1 MYHVHAISC
10 KHENPLFVHEISC
23 IPLNMLEQHLPL
35 IPDPKSLLLAMAQQR
50 SVDEVLKLVVA
61 ELARSQVVALARIW
75 LIRPGAGCETCRMR
89 SECPDRTNCL
99 HLVASSGTSIVDPD
113 VALNRIDG
121 SFRRFP
127 LGVRKVGRIAVT
139 GEPLEVQ
146 NLDGEPEWLVKPKW
160 AKDEGIRGFA
170 GQPLVHH
177 GQVLGVLGVFSR
189 STIGDQSLD
198 WLRMIADHV
207 ASAIANAQAWEEI
220 ESLRKRLELE
230 NDYLQEE
237 LRGESF
243 GEMIGQSAALQM
255 VAQQISLVAPTD
267 ATVLVTGESGTG
279 KELVAREIHARS
291 SRHARPLIK
300 VNCAAIPRELYESEF
315 FGHTKGSFTGAVR
328 DRVGRFELA
337 DGGTLFLDEVG
348 EIPLDLQSKLLR
360 VLQEG
365 ELERV
370 GEERTRKVNV
380 RIIAAT
386 NRNLKAE
393 AEAGKFR
400 IDLYY
405 RLSVFPIELP
415 PLRKRKEDVAL
426 LAEHLLGILSR
437 RLGKQTPR
445 LTQANVAEL
454 VRYDWPGNIR
464 ELQHVL
470 ERALITSPKGKLRF
484 ELNSGETAKAITTTS
499 TSIANEEILSASQLR
514 SFEAA
519 NIRRALKACEGKVY
533 GEKGAAAL
541 LGMKPTTLA
550 SRIKSLG
557 IAIRDWQ

>member
-1 MYHVHAISC
+1 M
-10 KHENPLFVHEISC
+10 SC
-23 IPLNMLEQHLPL
+23 IPIGMLEQHLPL
-35 IPDPKSLLLAMAQQR
+35 ITDPKSLLLAMAQQR
-50 SVDEVLKLVVA
+50 SVEDVLKLVVDGVA
-61 ELARSQVVALARIW
+61 GSEAVVLARIW
-75 LIRPGAGCETCRMR
+75 LIRPGAGCETCPMR
-89 SECPDRTNCL
+89 SQCPDQTNCL
-99 HLVASSGTSIVDPD
+99 HLVASAGTSVVGPSD
-113 VALNRIDG
+113 ALQRIDG

-127 LGVRKVGRIAVT
+127 LGVRKVGRIAST
-139 GEPLEVQ
+139 GQPLEIQNINGEP
-146 NLDGEPEWLVKPKW
+146 DWLAHPKW

-170 GQPLVHH
+170 GQPLVHR
-177 GQVLGVLGVFSR
+177 GQVLGVLAVFSR
-189 STIGDQSLD
+189 STIGDQCLD

-220 ESLRKRLELE
+220 ESLHKRLELE

-243 GEMIGQSAALQM
+243 GDMVGQSVALQT
-255 VAQQISLVAPTD
+255 VAQQIRLVAPTD
-267 ATVLVTGESGTG
+267 STVLVTGESGTG

-291 SRHARPLIK
+291 SRHTRPLIK

-315 FGHTKGSFTGAVR
+315 FGHSKGSFTGALR
-328 DRVGRFELA
+328 DRIGRFELA

-370 GEERTRKVNV
+370 GEERTRKVDV

-386 NRNLKAE
+386 NRNLKGE

-415 PLRKRKEDVAL
+415 PLRKRKEDVVL

-437 RLGKQTPR
+437 RLGKQPPR

-454 VRYDWPGNIR
+454 GRYDWPGNIR

-470 ERALITSPKGKLRF
+470 ERALITSPKGKLRL
-484 ELNSGETAKAITTTS
+484 ELNSAESAHTTTTS
-499 TSIANEEILSASQLR
+499 SLTNASDEILSASQLR

-519 NIRRALKACEGKVY
+519 NIRRALQACHGKVY
-533 GEKGAAAL
+533 GDKGAAAL
-541 LGMKPTTLA
+541 LGMKPTTLS

-557 IAIRDWQ
+557 IEIRD

>member
-1 MYHVHAISC
+1 
-10 KHENPLFVHEISC
+10 
-23 IPLNMLEQHLPL
+23 MLERHLPL
-35 IPDPKSLLLAMAQQR
+35 ITNPQSLLLAMAQQR
-50 SVDEVLKLVVA
+50 NVADVLRLVA
-61 ELARSQVVALARIW
+61 SELASSGVVALARIW
-75 LIRPGAGCETCRMR
+75 LIRPGAGCETCPML
-89 SECPDRTNCL
+89 SQCPDHTNCL
-99 HLVASSGTSIVDPD
+99 HLVASAGTSV
-113 VALNRIDG
+113 VGSGESLHRTDG

-127 LGVRKVGRIAVT
+127 LGVRKVGRIALT
-139 GEPLEVQ
+139 GQPLEVQ
-146 NLDGEPEWLVKPKW
+146 NIDGEPAWLANPKW

-170 GQPLVHH
+170 GQPLVHRGH
-177 GQVLGVLGVFSR
+177 VLGVLAVFSR
-189 STIGDQSLD
+189 TTIGDQCLN

-207 ASAIANAQAWEEI
+207 ASAIANAEAWEEI

-243 GEMIGQSAALQM
+243 GEMIGKSAALQK
-255 VAQQISLVAPTD
+255 VAQQIRLVSPTD
-267 ATVLVTGESGTG
+267 STVLVTGESGTG

-315 FGHTKGSFTGAVR
+315 FGHTKGSFTGALR
-328 DRVGRFELA
+328 DRIGRFELA
-337 DGGTLFLDEVG
+337 DGGTLFLDEIG

-370 GEERTRKVNV
+370 GEERTRKVDV

-386 NRNLKAE
+386 NRNLKYE
-393 AEAGKFR
+393 SESGKFR

-405 RLSVFPIELP
+405 RLSVFPIEMP
-415 PLRKRKEDVAL
+415 PLRKRKEDIIL
-426 LAEHLLGILSR
+426 IGEHLLKALSR

-445 LTQANVAEL
+445 LTQANVVEL
-454 VRYDWPGNIR
+454 ERYDWPGNIR

-484 ELNSGETAKAITTTS
+484 ELNSTDSTRVTS
-499 TSIANEEILSASQLR
+499 TNTVGAVTDEILTAPQLR
-514 SFEAA
+514 EFEAE
-519 NIRRALKACEGKVY
+519 NIRRALQACNGKVY
-533 GEKGAAAL
+533 GETGAAAL
-541 LGMKPTTLA
+541 LGMKPTTLS
-550 SRIKSLG
+550 SRIKSLEVSLEE
-557 IAIRDWQ
+557 